1 MELVMYGSIIILFSL
16 EIRMYLDNSKY
27 ILLFLLGE
35 ENGSQQLFVILG
47 KEVVEEDILLLFLG
61 ELMDLGKQLL
71 VYCKKSSS
79 LHL

>member
-1 MELVMYGSIIILFSL
+1 
-16 EIRMYLDNSKY
+16 MYLDNSKY

-35 ENGSQQLFVILG
+35 ESGSQQLIATFS

-71 VYCKKSSS
+71 VYCKRDEAPSI
-79 LHL
+79 